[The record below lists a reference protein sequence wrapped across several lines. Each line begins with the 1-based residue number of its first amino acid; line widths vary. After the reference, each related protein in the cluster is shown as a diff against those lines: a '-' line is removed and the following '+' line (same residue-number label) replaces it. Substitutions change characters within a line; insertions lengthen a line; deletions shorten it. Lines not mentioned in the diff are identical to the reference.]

1 MHPLIHIGLKE
12 YVEARF
18 GIERWIAFLEAAGV
32 SLTRPYV
39 RVGAYPDEELGSI
52 VAAIAAGTG
61 SSAAAVLE
69 DFGAALAP
77 QLIAMY
83 PRLVRPEWRSLDL
96 LCHTEEAIHRIV
108 RHGQLGARPP
118 VVRCRRLSADA
129 LHLTYE
135 SNRRL
140 CPLAVGIMRG
150 IARHYGEALSIRHPV
165 CMLHGAPS
173 CEFDVALVVSDAA
186 PQH

>member
-12 YVEARF
+12 YVEGRY
-18 GIERWIAFLEAAGV
+18 GIERWLGFLEAAGV

-39 RVGAYPDEELGSI
+39 RVGSYPDEELEAI

-61 SSAAAVLE
+61 TSTNEVLE
-69 DFGAALAP
+69 DFGTALAP

-96 LCHTEEAIHRIV
+96 LCFTEEAIHQVV

-118 VVRCRRLSADA
+118 VVRCRRLSPGS

-135 SNRRL
+135 SSRRL

-150 IARHYGEALSIRHPV
+150 VGRHYGETLVIRHPE
-165 CMLHGAPS
+165 CMLHGAVA
-173 CEFDVALVVSDAA
+173 CEFDVVLAA
-186 PQH
+186 AEGT

>member
-12 YVEARF
+12 YVERRY
-18 GIERWIAFLEAAGV
+18 GIERWIGFLEAAGV

-39 RVGAYPDEELGSI
+39 RVGPYPDEELVAI

-61 SSAAAVLE
+61 TSPNAVLE
-69 DFGAALAP
+69 DFGTALAP

-96 LCHTEEAIHRIV
+96 LQYTEDAIHQVV

-118 VVRCRRLSADA
+118 VVRCRRLSPSA

-135 SNRRL
+135 SSRRL

-150 IARHYGEALSIRHPV
+150 IGRHYGETLTIRHPV
-165 CMLHGAPS
+165 CMLHGADA
-173 CEFDVALVVSDAA
+173 CEFDVALEPSETT
-186 PQH
+186 